1 MIPEP
6 TTITWADELTKAFIP
21 FFYHGPLPCATRLH
35 IKTFR
40 PMFGH
45 ASKVQV
51 VMSTFSHVPAHSS
64 STAPFSLPPRAIVLS
79 GTLGSGKTTLLN
91 HLLITHTK
99 SAAPGSFVVIEN
111 DIGATNTDITRLKT
125 DPTNVL
131 GITAGCI
138 CCNDLHSL
146 QAAVTQLRDQPEI
159 ATLFIETTGIAKP
172 AAVKDLLHKLEIPT
186 LVIVMI
192 DVKHFDTNKSLG
204 RITDTIPHADIL
216 ALTWTQNATGERDS
230 AGLEKVLT
238 EVKQLNPLART
249 VEVARSG
256 EPLHEISLTAPLSGK
271 AMPTIII
278 QPPVDRGAS
287 SQYSEISLL
296 TPGIKSFAN
305 RMTARPHREFTI
317 TLQVPANMNPDDV
330 IASVT
335 NGAPTG
341 LLRAKGRVGRVELDC
356 TNGDWNSSAGST
368 TSSPSFITLIGTKP
382 LTAEAFPALASTS
395 SNDELSVDL
404 RDPLVRERAI
414 QLVTDLMSRIPSEVV
429 QNGRLITET
438 DAGEAWRYV
447 SLPGFPEDLKE
458 TFLRSLCEFYLKQ
471 SDALQSGRFNS
482 HPALPYYQRE
492 VGYNLSWFLIDCGDL
507 VAKWEMDSRIR
518 AINPVTLY
526 FTGLQNARD
535 ARHIGTFKES
545 DVPYLQ
551 KRLAMLTAEGRAL
564 SHASK
569 AIDNCVKLCLDKS
582 WNRALRPLKQASL
595 LASTATSERV

>member
-91 HLLITHTK
+91 HLLITQTT

-111 DIGATNTDITRLKT
+111 DIGATNTDTTRLKT

-146 QAAVTQLRDQPEI
+146 QAAVTQLRNQPEI
-159 ATLFIETTGIAKP
+159 KTLFIETTGIAKP
-172 AAVKDLLHKLEIPT
+172 AAVKDILHKLQIPT
-186 LVIVMI
+186 LVIVTV
-192 DVKHFDTNKSLG
+192 DVKHFDTNQSLG

-216 ALTWTQNATGERDS
+216 ALTWTHDAAGARDS
-230 AGLEKVLT
+230 AALEKVLT
-238 EVKQLNPLART
+238 EVKKRNPLART
-249 VEVARSG
+249 LEISISG
-256 EPLHEISLTAPLSGK
+256 EPLDELSLTKPLSGELL
-271 AMPTIII
+271 APMGAPSHHGRSS
-278 QPPVDRGAS
+278 PVA
-287 SQYSEISLL
+287 EFSLL
-296 TPGIKSFAN
+296 TPGITFFGKPIAK
-305 RMTARPHREFTI
+305 THQEYTI
-317 TLQVPANMNPDDV
+317 NLPVPPNMNPDDV
-330 IASVT
+330 IAAVRS
-335 NGAPTG
+335 GAPTG
-341 LLRAKGRVGRVELDC
+341 LLRAKGRIGRFDLDC
-356 TNGDWNSSAGST
+356 TVGDWNVCEST
-368 TSSPSFITLIGTKP
+368 KQDGPSFITLIGTKP

-404 RDPLVRERAI
+404 GDPLVRERAI

-518 AINPVTLY
+518 SINPVTLY

-535 ARHIGTFKES
+535 ARHIGSFKES

-551 KRLAMLTAEGRAL
+551 KRLAMLLAEGQPL

-569 AIDNCVKLCLDKS
+569 AIDNCVKLCLDQS
-582 WNRALRPLKQASL
+582 WNRASNELKKHK
-595 LASTATSERV
+595 

>member
-1 MIPEP
+1 
-6 TTITWADELTKAFIP
+6 
-21 FFYHGPLPCATRLH
+21 
-35 IKTFR
+35 
-40 PMFGH
+40 
-45 ASKVQV
+45 
-51 VMSTFSHVPAHSS
+51 MSTFSHVTAHSS
-64 STAPFSLPPRAIVLS
+64 STAQLSLPPRAIVLS

-91 HLLITHTK
+91 HLLTTQTT

-111 DIGATNTDITRLKT
+111 DIGDTNTDTTRLKT

-146 QAAVTQLRDQPEI
+146 QAAVTQLRNQPEI
-159 ATLFIETTGIAKP
+159 ETLFIETTGIAKP
-172 AAVKDLLHKLEIPT
+172 AKVKDLLHKLEIPT
-186 LVIVMI
+186 LVIVTV
-192 DVKHFDTNKSLG
+192 DVKHFETNKSLG

-216 ALTWTQNATGERDS
+216 ALTWTQNAAGQRDS
-230 AGLEKVLT
+230 AGLEKVLA
-238 EVKQLNPLART
+238 EVRELNPLAST
-249 VEVARSG
+249 VEVAQSG
-256 EPLHEISLTAPLSGK
+256 EPLHEIALATSLSRQAPAPLHKLLDSD
-271 AMPTIII
+271 P
-278 QPPVDRGAS
+278 S
-287 SQYSEISLL
+287 SQSPEFSLFTL
-296 TPGIKSFAN
+296 GFQNLATPIA
-305 RMTARPHREFTI
+305 ARHHQEYTV
-317 TLQVPANMNPDDV
+317 TLQIPSSMTPDDV
-330 IASVT
+330 ITAVT
-335 NGAPTG
+335 SGAPTG

-356 TNGDWNSSAGST
+356 TNGDWNISEGTT

-404 RDPLVRERAI
+404 GDPLVRERAI

-471 SDALQSGRFNS
+471 SEALQSESFNS

-507 VAKWEMDSRIR
+507 VATWEMDSRIR
-518 AINPVTLY
+518 SINPVTLY

-535 ARHIGTFKES
+535 ARHIGSFKES

-551 KRLAMLTAEGRAL
+551 KRLEMLTTEGQAL
-564 SHASK
+564 PHASQ
-569 AIDNCVKLCLDKS
+569 AINNCVRLCLDQS
-582 WNRALRPLKQASL
+582 WNRALQAL
-595 LASTATSERV
+595 R

>member
-1 MIPEP
+1 MP
-6 TTITWADELTKAFIP
+6 TSP
-21 FFYHGPLPCATRLH
+21 
-35 IKTFR
+35 
-40 PMFGH
+40 
-45 ASKVQV
+45 
-51 VMSTFSHVPAHSS
+51 HVPAHHN
-64 STAPFSLPPRAIVLS
+64 STALLSLAPRAIVLS

-91 HLLITHTK
+91 HLLTSQTK
-99 SAAPGSFVVIEN
+99 SATPGSFVVIEN
-111 DIGATNTDITRLKT
+111 DIGTTNTDTTRLQT

-146 QAAVTQLRDQPEI
+146 RAAVTQLRKQPELRTI
-159 ATLFIETTGIAKP
+159 FIETTGIANP
-172 AAVKDLLHKLEIPT
+172 ATVKDLLHELEIPT
-186 LVIVMI
+186 LVIVTV
-192 DVKHFDTNKSLG
+192 DVRHFEENKSLG

-216 ALTWTQNATGERDS
+216 ALTWTQDAAGQRNS
-230 AGLEKVLT
+230 AGLEKVLA
-238 EVKQLNPLART
+238 EVSELNPLAST

-256 EPLHEISLTAPLSGK
+256 EPLHEIALTTSLSAK
-271 AMPTIII
+271 AKPKTII
-278 QPPVDRGAS
+278 QAPGGRAAS
-287 SQYSEISLL
+287 SQYPEIPLF
-296 TPGIKSFAN
+296 TPGMKSFAN
-305 RMTARPHREFTI
+305 RIAARHHQEYTI
-317 TLQVPANMNPDDV
+317 TLQIPSSMTPDDV
-330 IASVT
+330 IAAVT
-335 NGAPTG
+335 SGAPTG
-341 LLRAKGRVGRVELDC
+341 LLRAKGRVGRIELDC
-356 TNGDWNSSAGST
+356 TNGDWNISEGTT

-404 RDPLVRERAI
+404 ADPLIRARAI

-429 QNGRLITET
+429 QNDRLITET

-447 SLPGFPEDLKE
+447 SLPGFPEELKE

-518 AINPVTLY
+518 SINPVTLY

-535 ARHIGTFKES
+535 ARHIGSFKES

-551 KRLAMLTAEGRAL
+551 KRLEMLLAEGQPL
-564 SHASK
+564 SHASQ
-569 AIDNCVKLCLDKS
+569 AIDNCVKLCLDRS
-582 WNRALRPLKQASL
+582 WNRALRPLKHANL
-595 LASTATSERV
+595 PASTATSERV

>member
-1 MIPEP
+1 MP
-6 TTITWADELTKAFIP
+6 TT
-21 FFYHGPLPCATRLH
+21 
-35 IKTFR
+35 
-40 PMFGH
+40 
-45 ASKVQV
+45 
-51 VMSTFSHVPAHSS
+51 
-64 STAPFSLPPRAIVLS
+64 
-79 GTLGSGKTTLLN
+79 
-91 HLLITHTK
+91 
-99 SAAPGSFVVIEN
+99 
-111 DIGATNTDITRLKT
+111 
-125 DPTNVL
+125 
-131 GITAGCI
+131 
-138 CCNDLHSL
+138 
-146 QAAVTQLRDQPEI
+146 
-159 ATLFIETTGIAKP
+159 
-172 AAVKDLLHKLEIPT
+172 
-186 LVIVMI
+186 
-192 DVKHFDTNKSLG
+192 
-204 RITDTIPHADIL
+204 
-216 ALTWTQNATGERDS
+216 
-230 AGLEKVLT
+230 
-238 EVKQLNPLART
+238 
-249 VEVARSG
+249 
-256 EPLHEISLTAPLSGK
+256 
-271 AMPTIII
+271 II

-404 RDPLVRERAI
+404 GDPLVRERAI

-458 TFLRSLCEFYLKQ
+458 TFLRSLCEFHLKQ

-518 AINPVTLY
+518 SINPVTLY

-535 ARHIGTFKES
+535 ARHIGSFKES

-551 KRLAMLTAEGRAL
+551 KRLAMLLAEGQPL

-569 AIDNCVKLCLDKS
+569 AIDNCVKLCLDQS
-582 WNRALRPLKQASL
+582 WNRASNELKKHK
-595 LASTATSERV
+595 